1 MTVASHKTKVV
12 VIGPSFAGK
21 SHLIYSLVKKSTA
34 SSVPLKPTVSPQVVC
49 GLVDNVQ
56 FFFVD
61 TGGNSFSQNISRSQT
76 ENANFLIFV
85 FDASSAES
93 FRSLK
98 ALHSELPKRGEGGL
112 LVGTKS
118 DLNAE
123 IGGPAEEEV
132 AAFAKTN
139 NLKLFKV
146 NQHSTTELSAFLVA
160 EVARKYAAF
169 IHKATTN

>member
-1 MTVASHKTKVV
+1 MTVASHNTEVV

-34 SSVPLKPTVSPQVVC
+34 SSVPLKPTVSPQVVS

-61 TGGNSFSQNISRSQT
+61 TGGNSFSQTISRSQT

-85 FDASSAES
+85 FDASSGES
-93 FRSLK
+93 FRSVK
-98 ALHSELPKRGEGGL
+98 ALHSELPKREGGL

-160 EVARKYAAF
+160 EVTRKYAAF